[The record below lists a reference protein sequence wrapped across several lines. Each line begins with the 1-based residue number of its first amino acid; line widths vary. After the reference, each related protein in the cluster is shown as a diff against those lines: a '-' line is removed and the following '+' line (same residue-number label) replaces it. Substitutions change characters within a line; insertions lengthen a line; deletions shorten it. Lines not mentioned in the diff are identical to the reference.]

1 MCTFMKQK
9 NLAPIA
15 VEQELLERKI
25 SIFTPQEFQRI
36 FRASP
41 QRTKYFLET
50 YTKKGLFQR
59 LKQGIY
65 ALKERFPVTEEIANA
80 LYKPSYISFAYALS
94 YHGIIPE
101 SVYTITSATTKPTR
115 KFTVRDIAFSYA
127 KIKKQAFTGYSI
139 AVFDS
144 DRSHYVSIATPEKAL
159 VDYLYFVS
167 LGKFSLND
175 RLDLRKL
182 DKKKIMYYAGLFEY
196 PKLTQLVKKVWERKD
211 DEIIIK

>member
-15 VEQELLERKI
+15 VKQKLSEREM
-25 SIFTPQEFQRI
+25 SIFTPLEFQRV
-36 FRASP
+36 FHASP
-41 QRTKYFLET
+41 QKTKYFLET

-59 LKQGIY
+59 LKKGIY
-65 ALKERFPVTEEIANA
+65 ALEERFPTTEEIANA

-115 KFTVRDIAFSYA
+115 NFVARDIAFSYA
-127 KIKKQAFTGYSI
+127 KIKKQAFTGYTI
-139 AVFDS
+139 EVFDS
-144 DRSHYVSIATPEKAL
+144 DRSHHISIATPEKAL

-175 RLDLRKL
+175 RLNLRSL
-182 DKKKIMYYAGLFEY
+182 DKKKIMHYAKLFEY
-196 PKLTQLVKKVWERKD
+196 PRLIKLIENNFKFL
-211 DEIIIK
+211 

>member
-15 VEQELLERKI
+15 VGQELFKRKM
-25 SIFTPQEFQRI
+25 SIFTPREFQRI
-36 FRASP
+36 FHASP

-59 LKQGIY
+59 LKRGLY
-65 ALKERFPVTEEIANA
+65 ASKNRFPVVEEIANA
-80 LYKPSYISFAYALS
+80 LYKPSYISFNYALS

-115 KFTVRDIAFSYA
+115 NFIARDIAFSYA
-127 KIKKQAFTGYSI
+127 KIKKQAFTGYAI
-139 AVFDS
+139 EVFDT

-175 RLDLRKL
+175 RLDVRKL
-182 DKKKIMYYAGLFEY
+182 NKKKVIYYAKLFEY

-211 DEIIIK
+211 DKSVIK